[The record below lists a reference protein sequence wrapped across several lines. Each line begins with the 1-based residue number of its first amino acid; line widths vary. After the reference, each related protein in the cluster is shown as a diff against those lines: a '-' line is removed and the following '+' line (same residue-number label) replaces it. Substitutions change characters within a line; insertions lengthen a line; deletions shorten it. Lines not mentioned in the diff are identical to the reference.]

1 MEINEISNIGSKIR
15 KERRARGFS
24 QTELSKKL
32 DISASYLN
40 LLESGRRTITV
51 PLLIKVGNELGLSLK
66 DLTLESNKRVLSDVM
81 DVLSNEMFEDLDI
94 TNQETTEF
102 ISSNPNIAKALL
114 TLNDTHKS
122 FKEDMQNRLESMDV
136 NSNVVESPSR
146 LPVEVVSDF
155 LQDNKN
161 YFHEIEL
168 ASEIIRRSAGLE
180 DVHNQ
185 KRLPVEI
192 VSDFLQDNKNYFHS
206 IELSAEVLRESVGL
220 DIGPNIGS
228 GLKLTNYLKDKHKIN
243 VQIVPASEE
252 LKSFRKFESQ
262 NKILNLSEML
272 TYTSRNFHL
281 AYQVASLE
289 SEDVIAK
296 IINSNNIESDEVKT
310 LLKISLLN
318 YFASAILMPYDDF
331 LVNAKKNKYDV
342 EILMHHYACSFEQVT
357 HRLTNLQKPGNEGVP
372 FHFLKTDIAGNV
384 SKRFS
389 LSGIHIPRHG
399 GSCPR
404 WNVYIAFLNPGKIHP
419 QISRMP
425 DGKIY
430 FCIARAFEKGIEKHG
445 MPKSFVSIG
454 LGCDIKYA
462 KDLIYS
468 EGMDINN
475 KKLQTPIGVSCR
487 ICPRIECQQRAFPP
501 IDKELKLDINFRG
514 TSPYVTL

>member
-1 MEINEISNIGSKIR
+1 MDINEISNIGSKIR

-24 QTELSKKL
+24 QSELSKKL

-66 DLTLESNKRVLSDVM
+66 DLTLESNQRVLSDVM

-122 FKEDMQNRLESMDV
+122 FKEDMQNRLESMDI
-136 NSNVVESPSR
+136 NSSVVENPS
-146 LPVEVVSDF
+146 
-155 LQDNKN
+155 
-161 YFHEIEL
+161 
-168 ASEIIRRSAGLE
+168 
-180 DVHNQ
+180 
-185 KRLPVEI
+185 RLPVEI
-192 VSDFLQDNKNYFHS
+192 VSDFLQDNKNYFHQ
-206 IELSAEVLRESVGL
+206 IELAAEIIRKNAGL
-220 DIGPNIGS
+220 EIGHNIGS
-228 GLKLTNYLKDKHKIN
+228 GLKLTNYLQEKHK
-243 VQIVPASEE
+243 VSVEIVPASEE
-252 LKSFRKFESQ
+252 LKSVRKFDNV
-262 NKILNLSEML
+262 NKKLQLSEML

-281 AYQVASLE
+281 AYQVAFIE
-289 SEDVIAK
+289 SEDIIQE
-296 IINSNNIESDEVKT
+296 IINANNVDSEEVKP
-310 LLKISLLN
+310 LLTISLLN

-331 LVNAKKNKYDV
+331 LANAKKNKYDI

-404 WNVYIAFLNPGKIHP
+404 WNV
-419 QISRMP
+419 
-425 DGKIY
+425 
-430 FCIARAFEKGIEKHG
+430 
-445 MPKSFVSIG
+445 
-454 LGCDIKYA
+454 
-462 KDLIYS
+462 
-468 EGMDINN
+468 
-475 KKLQTPIGVSCR
+475 
-487 ICPRIECQQRAFPP
+487 
-501 IDKELKLDINFRG
+501 
-514 TSPYVTL
+514 

>member
-136 NSNVVESPSR
+136 NSNFVESPSR

-168 ASEIIRRSAGLE
+168 NSEIIRRNAGLE
-180 DVHNQ
+180 DVH
-185 KRLPVEI
+185 
-192 VSDFLQDNKNYFHS
+192 
-206 IELSAEVLRESVGL
+206 
-220 DIGPNIGS
+220 NIGS
-228 GLKLTNYLKDKHKIN
+228 GLKLTNYLKLKHN
-243 VQIVPASEE
+243 VKVEIVPASEE

-262 NKILNLSEML
+262 KKILNLSEML

-281 AYQVASLE
+281 TYQ
-289 SEDVIAK
+289 
-296 IINSNNIESDEVKT
+296 N
-310 LLKISLLN
+310 
-318 YFASAILMPYDDF
+318 
-331 LVNAKKNKYDV
+331 
-342 EILMHHYACSFEQVT
+342 H
-357 HRLTNLQKPGNEGVP
+357 QKLP
-372 FHFLKTDIAGNV
+372 
-384 SKRFS
+384 
-389 LSGIHIPRHG
+389 
-399 GSCPR
+399 
-404 WNVYIAFLNPGKIHP
+404 
-419 QISRMP
+419 
-425 DGKIY
+425 
-430 FCIARAFEKGIEKHG
+430 
-445 MPKSFVSIG
+445 
-454 LGCDIKYA
+454 
-462 KDLIYS
+462 
-468 EGMDINN
+468 
-475 KKLQTPIGVSCR
+475 
-487 ICPRIECQQRAFPP
+487 
-501 IDKELKLDINFRG
+501 
-514 TSPYVTL
+514 

>member
-1 MEINEISNIGSKIR
+1 MYKR
-15 KERRARGFS
+15 
-24 QTELSKKL
+24 Q
-32 DISASYLN
+32 
-40 LLESGRRTITV
+40 
-51 PLLIKVGNELGLSLK
+51 

-168 ASEIIRRSAGLE
+168 ASEIIRRNAGLE
-180 DVHNQ
+180 DVH
-185 KRLPVEI
+185 
-192 VSDFLQDNKNYFHS
+192 
-206 IELSAEVLRESVGL
+206 
-220 DIGPNIGS
+220 NIGS
-228 GLKLTNYLKDKHKIN
+228 GLKLTNYLKSKHN
-243 VQIVPASEE
+243 VKVEIVPASEE

-296 IINSNNIESDEVKT
+296 IININNIESDEVKT

-331 LVNAKKNKYDV
+331 LV
-342 EILMHHYACSFEQVT
+342 L
-357 HRLTNLQKPGNEGVP
+357 
-372 FHFLKTDIAGNV
+372 
-384 SKRFS
+384 S
-389 LSGIHIPRHG
+389 LIHI
-399 GSCPR
+399 
-404 WNVYIAFLNPGKIHP
+404 
-419 QISRMP
+419 
-425 DGKIY
+425 
-430 FCIARAFEKGIEKHG
+430 
-445 MPKSFVSIG
+445 
-454 LGCDIKYA
+454 
-462 KDLIYS
+462 
-468 EGMDINN
+468 
-475 KKLQTPIGVSCR
+475 
-487 ICPRIECQQRAFPP
+487 
-501 IDKELKLDINFRG
+501 
-514 TSPYVTL
+514 

>member
-161 YFHEIEL
+161 YFHDIEL
-168 ASEIIRRSAGLE
+168 ASEIIRRNAGLE
-180 DVHNQ
+180 DVH
-185 KRLPVEI
+185 
-192 VSDFLQDNKNYFHS
+192 
-206 IELSAEVLRESVGL
+206 
-220 DIGPNIGS
+220 NIGS
-228 GLKLTNYLKDKHKIN
+228 GLKLTNYLKLKHN
-243 VQIVPASEE
+243 VKVEIVPASEE

-331 LVNAKKNKYDV
+331 LVNAKKK
-342 EILMHHYACSFEQVT
+342 
-357 HRLTNLQKPGNEGVP
+357 
-372 FHFLKTDIAGNV
+372 
-384 SKRFS
+384 
-389 LSGIHIPRHG
+389 
-399 GSCPR
+399 
-404 WNVYIAFLNPGKIHP
+404 
-419 QISRMP
+419 
-425 DGKIY
+425 
-430 FCIARAFEKGIEKHG
+430 
-445 MPKSFVSIG
+445 
-454 LGCDIKYA
+454 
-462 KDLIYS
+462 
-468 EGMDINN
+468 
-475 KKLQTPIGVSCR
+475 
-487 ICPRIECQQRAFPP
+487 
-501 IDKELKLDINFRG
+501 
-514 TSPYVTL
+514 